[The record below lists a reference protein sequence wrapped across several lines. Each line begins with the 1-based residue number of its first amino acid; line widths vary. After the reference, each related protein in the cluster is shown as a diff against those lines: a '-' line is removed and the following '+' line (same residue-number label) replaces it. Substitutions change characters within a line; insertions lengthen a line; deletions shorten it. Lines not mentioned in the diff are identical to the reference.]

1 MFIAS
6 AADSGPIWWI
16 AILASSLQGVHIL
29 FSFGLNEN
37 TRRMWKTHFQRHPKA
52 ITNTTLTK

>member
-16 AILASSLQGVHIL
+16 AILASSLQGIHIF
-29 FSFGLNEN
+29 FSFGFNDKARL
-37 TRRMWKTHFQRHPKA
+37 MWKNSFK
-52 ITNTTLTK
+52 